1 MFDPF
6 KNYPNVDAQVPNK
19 NDKLH
24 MAIQLAA
31 YDDGLA
37 FIKTLVEVEGVKPS
51 FSDCQAAIEN
61 NNTELLDYLL
71 SHGADPHEDDD
82 LLTMWQQEYTA
93 LRL

>member
-37 FIKTLVEVEGVKPS
+37 FI
-51 FSDCQAAIEN
+51 
-61 NNTELLDYLL
+61 
-71 SHGADPHEDDD
+71 
-82 LLTMWQQEYTA
+82 
-93 LRL
+93 